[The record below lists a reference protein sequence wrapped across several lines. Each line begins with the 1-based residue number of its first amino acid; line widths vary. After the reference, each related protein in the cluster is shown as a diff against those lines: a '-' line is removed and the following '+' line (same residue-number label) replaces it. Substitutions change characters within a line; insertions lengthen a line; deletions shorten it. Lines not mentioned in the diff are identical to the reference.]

1 MSEIDEMEVRSEASV
16 SVGSEPE
23 MGDKEDSVGTF
34 PAAGTAPIDLQTI
47 VNLIKD
53 MRDEARA
60 QSVQM
65 GVMRDEARGTGEK
78 LDKKIGKLDN
88 NFEGLDN
95 GIKEVKN
102 GLMGVEN
109 RMAAQENQIEGVKNG
124 LEGLENS
131 MEGKIGEMA
140 QQLGERI
147 DGIEGRVQNQI
158 TDRLGKFEGKVETQ
172 MGAQEKPKVA
182 KIESEP
188 GMAKLGIAQGMAIEV
203 NGETAG
209 AEVDGECPQVDGE
222 CVQVD
227 GECLQ
232 VNVECPQVSGEG
244 NLECESCNGECFPH
258 SGLVVYRDRVDV
270 TTPQPGDEFGIVQHQ
285 GGGAEQEGVEFLG
298 VHAIEPDRVFIG
310 DIDQSLAG
318 PGMISND
325 EDDLIQRLETCD
337 SPMEVELV
345 QAQRSLGEEVSWSE
359 EVVGMTEGT
368 LTVHCYLETEAPK
381 LDNQLGECVGSGL
394 DLDLGG
400 SGDRASGDLVPVGNL
415 DQLQGGAEQP
425 VVEVVPC
432 SCGLAM
438 GMKICKIKF
447 KIKLQWEID
456 LEQPWWGLVPGLRD
470 LDMERSWVM
479 ASGKSCPFQNLGMPA
494 SWGAVMARFGRGV
507 QPWVSRYDLGPTGG
521 LVECGVPCPSGRRP
535 SWWLG
540 PAGSP
545 DPGGG

>member
-1 MSEIDEMEVRSEASV
+1 MSEVDEMEVRSEASV

-23 MGDKEDSVGTF
+23 IGEFDVEVSLGVGASLVPSTNLS
-34 PAAGTAPIDLQTI
+34 PSPTGEPGVVGTAPTTD
-47 VNLIKD
+47 
-53 MRDEARA
+53 
-60 QSVQM
+60 QM
-65 GVMRDEARGTGEK
+65 LGQLLRKMESQ
-78 LDKKIGKLDN
+78 GKECR
-88 NFEGLDN
+88 EGMKGMSDRL
-95 GIKEVKN
+95 E
-102 GLMGVEN
+102 E
-109 RMAAQENQIEGVKNG
+109 QIEGMEKNSERASRE
-124 LEGLENS
+124 LKNKIDGLENKMS
-131 MEGKIGEMA
+131 NEMGQMKSGMENKMESQGKEWREGLKDMSDQIKGLKREMA
-140 QQLGERI
+140 I
-147 DGIEGRVQNQI
+147 V
-158 TDRLGKFEGKVETQ
+158 VS
-172 MGAQEKPKVA
+172 V
-182 KIESEP
+182 
-188 GMAKLGIAQGMAIEV
+188 
-203 NGETAG
+203 
-209 AEVDGECPQVDGE
+209 
-222 CVQVD
+222 
-227 GECLQ
+227 Q

-298 VHAIEPDRVFIG
+298 VHAMEPDQVFIG

-318 PGMISND
+318 PGMICGNDED

-345 QAQRSLGEEVSWSE
+345 QAQRSLGDEVSWSE

-432 SCGLAM
+432 SCGLAV
-438 GMKICKIKF
+438 GMKICKIK
-447 KIKLQWEID
+447 LQWGID

-470 LDMERSWVM
+470 LDMGRSWVM

-540 PAGSP
+540 PAGSL

>member
-23 MGDKEDSVGTF
+23 IGELDVEVSLGTS
-34 PAAGTAPIDLQTI
+34 PVPSTNLSPSPTGEPGTSGTAPIDLQTI
-47 VNLIKD
+47 VNLINAQRAEGERNLAEIRGMEKNSERASRELKNKIDGMENKMESQGNEWREGLKD
-53 MRDEARA
+53 MSD
-60 QSVQM
+60 QI
-65 GVMRDEARGTGEK
+65 K
-78 LDKKIGKLDN
+78 
-88 NFEGLDN
+88 GL
-95 GIKEVKN
+95 K
-102 GLMGVEN
+102 
-109 RMAAQENQIEGVKNG
+109 R
-124 LEGLENS
+124 
-131 MEGKIGEMA
+131 EMA
-140 QQLGERI
+140 I
-147 DGIEGRVQNQI
+147 V
-158 TDRLGKFEGKVETQ
+158 VS
-172 MGAQEKPKVA
+172 V
-182 KIESEP
+182 
-188 GMAKLGIAQGMAIEV
+188 
-203 NGETAG
+203 
-209 AEVDGECPQVDGE
+209 
-222 CVQVD
+222 
-227 GECLQ
+227 Q

-298 VHAIEPDRVFIG
+298 VRAIEPDRLFIG

-318 PGMISND
+318 PGMICNDDDD

-345 QAQRSLGEEVSWSE
+345 QAQRSLGDEVSWSE

-381 LDNQLGECVGSGL
+381 FDNQLGECVGSGL

-432 SCGLAM
+432 SCGLAV
-438 GMKICKIKF
+438 GMKICKRKF

-494 SWGAVMARFGRGV
+494 SWGALMARFGRGV

-521 LVECGVPCPSGRRP
+521 LVECGVPCPSGRHP
-535 SWWLG
+535 SRRLG

>member
-1 MSEIDEMEVRSEASV
+1 MLGQLLR
-16 SVGSEPE
+16 
-23 MGDKEDSVGTF
+23 K
-34 PAAGTAPIDLQTI
+34 
-47 VNLIKD
+47 
-53 MRDEARA
+53 
-60 QSVQM
+60 
-65 GVMRDEARGTGEK
+65 
-78 LDKKIGKLDN
+78 
-88 NFEGLDN
+88 
-95 GIKEVKN
+95 
-102 GLMGVEN
+102 
-109 RMAAQENQIEGVKNG
+109 IEGMEKNSERASRGINDKIDG
-124 LEGLENS
+124 LENKMSKECREGMKGMSDRLEEQIEGLENK
-131 MEGKIGEMA
+131 MESQGKEWREGLKDMSDQIKGLKREMA
-140 QQLGERI
+140 I
-147 DGIEGRVQNQI
+147 V
-158 TDRLGKFEGKVETQ
+158 VS
-172 MGAQEKPKVA
+172 V
-182 KIESEP
+182 
-188 GMAKLGIAQGMAIEV
+188 
-203 NGETAG
+203 
-209 AEVDGECPQVDGE
+209 
-222 CVQVD
+222 
-227 GECLQ
+227 Q

-258 SGLVVYRDRVDV
+258 SGLVVYWDRVDV

-285 GGGAEQEGVEFLG
+285 GGVAEQEGVEFLG
-298 VHAIEPDRVFIG
+298 VRAMEPDQVFIG

-318 PGMISND
+318 PGMICND

-345 QAQRSLGEEVSWSE
+345 QAQRSLGDEVSWSE

-432 SCGLAM
+432 SCGLAV

-479 ASGKSCPFQNLGMPA
+479 ASGKSCLFQNLGMPA

-521 LVECGVPCPSGRRP
+521 LVECGVPCPSGRHP
-535 SWWLG
+535 SRRLG

>member
-1 MSEIDEMEVRSEASV
+1 MKFFKEFMDAQME
-16 SVGSEPE
+16 
-23 MGDKEDSVGTF
+23 
-34 PAAGTAPIDLQTI
+34 
-47 VNLIKD
+47 
-53 MRDEARA
+53 
-60 QSVQM
+60 QM
-65 GVMRDEARGTGEK
+65 
-78 LDKKIGKLDN
+78 
-88 NFEGLDN
+88 
-95 GIKEVKN
+95 
-102 GLMGVEN
+102 N
-109 RMAAQENQIEGVKNG
+109 RMINK
-124 LEGLENS
+124 
-131 MEGKIGEMA
+131 MEGRTNGA
-140 QQLGERI
+140 
-147 DGIEGRVQNQI
+147 V
-158 TDRLGKFEGKVETQ
+158 
-172 MGAQEKPKVA
+172 GAQEKPKVA
-182 KIESEP
+182 KIESERGKAKLGMGESTAHADVHGAQEP

-209 AEVDGECPQVDGE
+209 A
-222 CVQVD
+222 
-227 GECLQ
+227 Q

-318 PGMISND
+318 PGMICNDDDD

-345 QAQRSLGEEVSWSE
+345 QAQRSRGHEVSWSE

-432 SCGLAM
+432 SCGLAV

-447 KIKLQWEID
+447 KIKLQWELD
-456 LEQPWWGLVPGLRD
+456 LEQPWFGLVPGLRD

-494 SWGAVMARFGRGV
+494 SRGAVMARFGRGV

>member
-1 MSEIDEMEVRSEASV
+1 MSEVDEMEVRSEASV

-23 MGDKEDSVGTF
+23 IGELNVEVSLGTS
-34 PAAGTAPIDLQTI
+34 PVPSTNLSPSPTGEPGVVGTAPTTDQMLGQLLQKMEGMSNGMGEMKNKMESQGKECREGMKGMSDRLKEQID
-47 VNLIKD
+47 
-53 MRDEARA
+53 
-60 QSVQM
+60 
-65 GVMRDEARGTGEK
+65 
-78 LDKKIGKLDN
+78 
-88 NFEGLDN
+88 
-95 GIKEVKN
+95 
-102 GLMGVEN
+102 
-109 RMAAQENQIEGVKNG
+109 
-124 LEGLENS
+124 GLENK
-131 MEGKIGEMA
+131 MESQGNEWREGLKDMSDQIKGLKREMA
-140 QQLGERI
+140 I
-147 DGIEGRVQNQI
+147 V
-158 TDRLGKFEGKVETQ
+158 VS
-172 MGAQEKPKVA
+172 V
-182 KIESEP
+182 
-188 GMAKLGIAQGMAIEV
+188 
-203 NGETAG
+203 
-209 AEVDGECPQVDGE
+209 
-222 CVQVD
+222 
-227 GECLQ
+227 Q

-244 NLECESCNGECFPH
+244 NLECENCNGECFPH

-298 VHAIEPDRVFIG
+298 VRAMEPDQVFIG

-318 PGMISND
+318 PGMICD

-345 QAQRSLGEEVSWSE
+345 QAQRSLGDEVSWSE

-432 SCGLAM
+432 SCGLAV
-438 GMKICKIKF
+438 GMKICKRKF

-470 LDMERSWVM
+470 LDMARSWVM
-479 ASGKSCPFQNLGMPA
+479 ASGQSCPFQNLGMPA